1 MRLRWLL
8 LTALLLLLLVPA
20 GALSCARLVGPDGGA
35 WVRLVAFTPLATVL
49 YGVAAL
55 LLVVAR
61 WRARG
66 AGKGL
71 ARTGL
76 VLCLVAVAVHAW
88 LASGPYRGSD
98 LAEADAGHDLRVMTA
113 NLELGQADA
122 ARVVEAAV
130 AHGVDVLVLT
140 ELTPE
145 ELGRLDAAGRRTAY
159 PHRAGAA
166 QPGPKGT
173 LVVSTRGLTDVHRLA
188 TGFGT
193 WTMDVHAPG
202 GRVHLVAVHARPPTG
217 DAADWE
223 ADQGVVR
230 HAAVAATG
238 PTLLVGDFNA
248 TLDHQPLRE
257 LTARGFTDATIEA
270 RSGWQPTWPS
280 AGEVRLLGVP
290 VPSVLPLDHVLTSQ
304 HLHTRSTT
312 SLTVAGTDH
321 RALVAVVAR

>member
-20 GALSCARLVGPDGGA
+20 GALSCARLVGPAGGT

-49 YGVAAL
+49 YGAAAL
-55 LLVVAR
+55 LLVLAR

-66 AGKGL
+66 GGKGV
-71 ARTGL
+71 AKAGL
-76 VLCLVAVAVHAW
+76 VVCLLGVAVHGW
-88 LASGPYRGSD
+88 LASAPYRGSD
-98 LAEADAGHDLRVMTA
+98 RAEADGGRDLRVMTA
-113 NLELGQADA
+113 NLEVGKGDA

-130 AHGVDVLVLT
+130 AHGVDVLVLV
-140 ELTPE
+140 EVTPE
-145 ELGRLDAAGRRTAY
+145 ALGRLDADGLATAY

-166 QPGPKGT
+166 LSGAKGT
-173 LVVSTRGLTDVHRLA
+173 LVVSTRRLTGVHRLA
-188 TGFGT
+188 TRFGT
-193 WTMDVHAPG
+193 WAMDVQARG
-202 GRVHLVAVHARPPTG
+202 GVVHLVAVHARPPVG
-217 DAADWE
+217 DAGDWE

-238 PTLLVGDFNA
+238 PTVLVGDFNA

-257 LTARGFTDATIEA
+257 LTARGYTDATVEA

-290 VPSVLPLDHVLTSQ
+290 VPSLLPIDHVLTSD
-304 HLHTRSTT
+304 HLHARSTT
-312 SLTVAGTDH
+312 SLTIGGTDH
-321 RALVAVVAR
+321 RALVAIVAR